1 MATLE
6 RITYTPHVVSASDGT
21 IRYEPSSRKVIEN
34 LPQIFW
40 SDSLPWREANLWA
53 VERASS
59 RDTSLRTVNSN
70 LSNLLNY
77 ANFLETHDLLWFVF
91 PVRKADRC
99 LVRYRGWLIDERNAG
114 RLSPSTASEF
124 MRNVVLFYRWL
135 VSRGLLVTH
144 APLWRDQVAY
154 LRFFDS
160 VGFERTVVR
169 VSTDLAIPNRKS
181 PGERLED
188 GLLPVSANDRDVLLS
203 FAKANTTPEL
213 YRMLAVGFFTGMR
226 IGSISDLKIR
236 TLQNAVRDPSASGL
250 YRISIGPGASPPVHT
265 KFGVTGQVWI
275 PEALLEDLLDYATS
289 VRRSKRQAAARREDK
304 DLLFLTR
311 QGNPYCRRD
320 SEQSTAIN
328 TEMASLR
335 QAGAA
340 AGVNVL
346 TAFHFHQAR
355 CTFATEIATIAL
367 RSGDPLNAI
376 ALVKNALLHRDEATS
391 FRYIKFVS
399 TTPAKQ
405 AASNEFMRVFSG
417 LSHEHR

>member
-1 MATLE
+1 M
-6 RITYTPHVVSASDGT
+6 
-21 IRYEPSSRKVIEN
+21 
-34 LPQIFW
+34 
-40 SDSLPWREANLWA
+40 
-53 VERASS
+53 
-59 RDTSLRTVNSN
+59 
-70 LSNLLNY
+70 
-77 ANFLETHDLLWFVF
+77 
-91 PVRKADRC
+91 
-99 LVRYRGWLIDERNAG
+99 
-114 RLSPSTASEF
+114 
-124 MRNVVLFYRWL
+124 LFYRWL